1 MPAPFF
7 KLTTVNGK
15 VNLKSL
21 FLPYCMLS
29 YSKDCNQ
36 DFRFSSDVGEFEFF
50 ETKLMQ
56 LPLHQIMAQ

>member
-15 VNLKSL
+15 VNSKI
-21 FLPYCMLS
+21 FLPCCMLS

-50 ETKLMQ
+50 ERKLMQ
-56 LPLHQIMAQ
+56 VPLHQIMAQ